1 MKKKWIAV
9 WTAISVSLVLSACSK
24 ATEPEENQ
32 NTAQQGT
39 EEILPELTE
48 DPDDPEAVENN
59 STLVMGIEENNPP
72 YSYRNE
78 NGEYV
83 GFDVDLAVEACKR
96 LGYDLKIQS
105 VDWQEKDSQI
115 NNGTLDF
122 AWYGLIQEESSGEGY
137 DITFASSNAALRDMI
152 LGTLQDMEEDKTVQQ
167 IAEKW
172 DVELPDSAE
181 QQ

>member
-9 WTAISVSLVLSACSK
+9 LTVISVSLAFSACSK
-24 ATEPEENQ
+24 ETETEENQ
-32 NTAQQGT
+32 NTVQQGT
-39 EEILPELTE
+39 EEILPEVTE
-48 DPDDPEAVENN
+48 DPEDPEAVEQNN
-59 STLVMGIEENNPP
+59 TLVMGIEENNPP

-105 VDWQEKDSQI
+105 VDWQEKDSQV

-122 AWYGLIQEESSGEGY
+122 AWHGLTEEESSVEGY
-137 DITFASSNAALRDMI
+137 DITFASSNTALRDMI
-152 LGTLQDMEEDKTVQQ
+152 QGTLQDMQEDKTVQQ

-172 DVELPDSAE
+172 DVKLPDSA